1 MQKVLWDVEV
11 YSNVF
16 LCSIKDYDTKEI
28 TIWEISQRKNDFKAI
43 KEFFSGFKGFLV
55 SFNGIHYDNCIILW
69 LLHNGG
75 KGSVEEFLIK
85 LKAWSD
91 KVINEDFWWNDK
103 NLSKY
108 KYHNMWV
115 DVDLFLYWSKMLRL
129 SKKISLKGLG
139 IQLGY
144 PTVQELPYEPSSILE
159 SHEIDELIHYNS
171 VHDLGILEL
180 LLSTMED
187 EVRLRNYVKKEYG
200 LNCMS
205 FDAPKIASEILL
217 LHYCKETWDDE
228 YDGMIYEFFYNK
240 VRDIR
245 KSRFTVGKSL
255 DLPPITFQLKEFQ
268 ELYKKMCNASRSFS
282 EEINIIHK
290 NTAIKLSYGIGG
302 LHSVNNNEIY
312 KEDKD
317 NLIVTSDV
325 ASMYPNLII
334 NYKLI
339 RYNEILNKYIQVKED
354 RIDAK
359 ATGNKTKD
367 SFLKLILN
375 STSGLIDNEHSW
387 LYYPE
392 GAMKLRLMGQLVLT
406 VVIDRLVV
414 KGYKVISANTDGI
427 ECIILKNSEQDY
439 YDIVNKVGKEFNLIF
454 EHEKYKQIIYQNVNS
469 YICETYNT
477 KKPLKQ
483 KGVFVEKPDLS
494 NSVDFL
500 IIPKALKAYFIDG
513 VKVED
518 FVRNHTNIYD
528 FCCSK
533 KVDKSYYVTWTNP
546 QGVTSKQQKLNRFYA
561 STKGGYIMKNRKDET
576 HHLLKASGVMIY
588 NQHLDTFPD
597 DVNYRYYIHE
607 INTIIRELENCNQLS
622 LF

>member
-1 MQKVLWDVEV
+1 MKKVLTDVEV
-11 YSNVF
+11 YFNCF
-16 LCSIKDYDTKEI
+16 LCSIKDYDTKEV

-69 LLHNGG
+69 VLHNGG
-75 KGSVEEFLIK
+75 KGSVKEFLIK
-85 LKAWSD
+85 LKQWSD
-91 KVINEDFWWNDK
+91 KVINEDFWWKDK
-103 NLSKY
+103 SLSKY
-108 KYHNMWV
+108 KYHNLWT

-129 SKKISLKGLG
+129 SKKISLKSLA
-139 IQLGY
+139 IQLDY
-144 PTVQELPYEPSSILE
+144 PTIQELPYEPNSVLE

-180 LLSTMED
+180 LLIKMED
-187 EVRLRNYVKKEYG
+187 EVRLRSYVKKEYG

-217 LHYCKETWDDE
+217 QHYCKESWEEGYDDS
-228 YDGMIYEFFYNK
+228 IYQTLNNK
-240 VRDIR
+240 IR
-245 KSRFTVGKSL
+245 EIRSQRFNVGKSL
-255 DLPPITFQLKEFQ
+255 ELPTITFHLKQFEK
-268 ELYKKMCNASRSFS
+268 LYKQMCKADRSFS
-282 EEINIIHK
+282 EEINIIHN

-312 KEDKD
+312 KED
-317 NLIVTSDV
+317 NEYIIVTSDV

-339 RYNEILNKYIQVKED
+339 RFNEILNKYIQVKED

-406 VVIDRLVV
+406 VVIDRLVFN
-414 KGYKVISANTDGI
+414 GFKVISANTDGI
-427 ECIILKNSEQDY
+427 EAIIPKDSEQDY
-439 YDIVNKVGKEFNLIF
+439 YDIVNKVGEEFNLVF
-454 EHEKYKQIIYQNVNS
+454 EHEKYKKIVYQNVNS

-483 KGVFVEKPDLS
+483 KGTFVEKPDLS

-500 IIPKALKAYFIDG
+500 IIPKALKAYFIDN

-518 FVRNHTNIYD
+518 FVRNHKNIYD

-533 KVDKSYYVTWTNP
+533 KVDKSYTVTWTNP
-546 QGVTSKQQKLNRFYA
+546 QGVTLKQQRLNRYYA
-561 STKGGYIMKNRKDET
+561 STKGGYIMKNRKNES
-576 HHLLKASGVMIY
+576 HHLLKSSGVMIY
-588 NQHLDTFPD
+588 NQHLDTFPT
-597 DVNYRYYIHE
+597 DVNYTYYIHE

>member
-1 MQKVLWDVEV
+1 MQKVLYDVEV
-11 YSNVF
+11 YPNCF
-16 LCSIKDYDTKEI
+16 LCSIKDYDTKKV
-28 TIWEISQRKNDFKAI
+28 TIWEISERKNDFKQI
-43 KEFFSGFKGFLV
+43 KAFFSTYKGFLV

-69 LLHNGG
+69 LLNNGG
-75 KGSVEEFLIK
+75 KGSVSEFLLS
-85 LKAWSD
+85 LKQWSD

-103 NLSKY
+103 KLSKY
-108 KYHNMWV
+108 KYHNMWT

-129 SKKISLKGLG
+129 SKKISLKSLG

-144 PTVQELPYEPSSILE
+144 STVQELPYEPNKQLVAS
-159 SHEIDELIHYNS
+159 EIDELIHYNS

-180 LLSTMED
+180 LLNKMEG
-187 EVRLRNYVKKEYG
+187 EVKLRSYVKREYE

-217 LHYCKETWDDE
+217 QHYCKESWIEGYDDHQ
-228 YDGMIYEFFYNK
+228 YGDLKTKIQS
-240 VRDIR
+240 VR
-245 KSRFTVGKSL
+245 KNRFTTGKPLS
-255 DLPPITFQLKEFQ
+255 LPPISFQLPAFQ
-268 ELYKKMCNASRSFS
+268 KLYTAMCNAKRDFS
-282 EEINIIHK
+282 EEVIIVHK
-290 NTAIKLSYGIGG
+290 NTALKLSYGIGG
-302 LHSVNNNEIY
+302 IHAVNKNEIY
-312 KEDKD
+312 KEDD
-317 NLIVTSDV
+317 NNLIVTSDV

-339 RYNEILNKYIQVKED
+339 RYEEILNKYIQVKED

-367 SFLKLILN
+367 AFLKLILN

-414 KGYKVISANTDGI
+414 KGFNVISANTDGI
-427 ECIILKNSEQDY
+427 ECIIPKESEQDY
-439 YDIVNKVGKEFNLIF
+439 YSIVNQVGKEFNLIF
-454 EHEKYKQIIYQNVNS
+454 EHEKYKQIVYQNVNS
-469 YICETYNT
+469 YICETYNS

-483 KGVFVEKPDLS
+483 KGLFVESPDLS
-494 NSVDFL
+494 NSTDFL

-513 VKVED
+513 VDVEQ
-518 FVRNHTNIYD
+518 FVRNHTEIYD

-533 KVDKSYYVTWTNP
+533 KVDKSYYVTWTSP
-546 QGVTSKQQKLNRFYA
+546 EGVTSKQQRLNRFYA
-561 STKGGYIMKNRKDET
+561 STKGGYILKNRDGSFS
-576 HHLLKASGVMIY
+576 HLLKASGVQIY
-588 NQHLDTFPD
+588 NNYTPEFPKD
-597 DVNYRYYIHE
+597 INYTYYIKE
-607 INTIIRELENCNQLS
+607 IKSIIRDLYNHNQLS

>member
-1 MQKVLWDVEV
+1 MQKVLFDVEI
-11 YSNVF
+11 YANVF
-16 LCSIKDYDTKEI
+16 LCSIKDYDTKEV

-55 SFNGIHYDNCIILW
+55 SFNGISYDNPMILW

-91 KVINEDFWWNDK
+91 KVINEDFWWNDRS
-103 NLSKY
+103 LSKY
-108 KYHNMWV
+108 KYHNMWI

-217 LHYCKETWDDE
+217 QHYCKESWDIG
-228 YDGMIYEFFYNK
+228 YDDYLYETLNNK
-240 VRDIR
+240 IKETR
-245 KSRFTVGKSL
+245 KTRFTVGKSL

-268 ELYKKMCNASRSFS
+268 ELYKKMCNANRSFS

-302 LHSVNNNEIY
+302 LHSVNNNEVY

-414 KGYKVISANTDGI
+414 KGYKVISANTKR
-427 ECIILKNSEQDY
+427 L
-439 YDIVNKVGKEFNLIF
+439 
-454 EHEKYKQIIYQNVNS
+454 
-469 YICETYNT
+469 
-477 KKPLKQ
+477 
-483 KGVFVEKPDLS
+483 VF
-494 NSVDFL
+494 
-500 IIPKALKAYFIDG
+500 
-513 VKVED
+513 
-518 FVRNHTNIYD
+518 
-528 FCCSK
+528 
-533 KVDKSYYVTWTNP
+533 
-546 QGVTSKQQKLNRFYA
+546 
-561 STKGGYIMKNRKDET
+561 
-576 HHLLKASGVMIY
+576 
-588 NQHLDTFPD
+588 
-597 DVNYRYYIHE
+597 
-607 INTIIRELENCNQLS
+607 
-622 LF
+622 